1 MYSDGSRPENPSTCS
16 KAGTSLQS
24 DNEEHEVLWLGMAG
38 MLHRSKNLLRLFIWS
53 KGDREGERH
62 QKKNIPKGRKEGSHF
77 HRDQTENLTPK
88 SSLGLENPLK
98 MTQLIQLDVKFDLN
112 SRDLPQSFVCFVWQ
126 SIQVTPD

>member
-1 MYSDGSRPENPSTCS
+1 MGQDRKTHQRAQRPELRF
-16 KAGTSLQS
+16 KATTKSMRFCGW
-24 DNEEHEVLWLGMAG
+24 EWLGCCT
-38 MLHRSKNLLRLFIWS
+38 
-53 KGDREGERH
+53 DRKTFCVCSFGPKVTVRGRGIK
-62 QKKNIPKGRKEGSHF
+62 KKNIPKGRKEGSHF

-98 MTQLIQLDVKFDLN
+98 MTQLIQLDVKFDPN